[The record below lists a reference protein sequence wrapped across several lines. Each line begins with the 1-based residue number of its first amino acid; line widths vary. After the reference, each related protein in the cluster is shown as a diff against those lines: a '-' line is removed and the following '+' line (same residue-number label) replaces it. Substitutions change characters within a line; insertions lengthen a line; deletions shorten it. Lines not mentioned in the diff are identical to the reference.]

1 MSISKEQL
9 DHSLCG
15 KSYVELK
22 DLVQLI
28 EDNFGY
34 SVTLQRKKERHI
46 LTEEQKARIT
56 SFIFKDE
63 SVLSQLHQAMLR
75 KGCLIISFGALIL
88 TTNSLAIRL
97 HLWLGFFAA
106 APPTHLFPPSN
117 PYTGK
122 NQCPNAL
129 PLYLAHKVYL
139 LHFRF
144 PVLPFSRFSYTF

>member
-63 SVLSQLHQAMLR
+63 SVLSQLHQAMNDR
-75 KGCLIISFGALIL
+75 GHGIS
-88 TTNSLAIRL
+88 TYSDSEDE
-97 HLWLGFFAA
+97 FA
-106 APPTHLFPPSN
+106 
-117 PYTGK
+117 
-122 NQCPNAL
+122 Q
-129 PLYLAHKVYL
+129 L
-139 LHFRF
+139 LKHQND
-144 PVLPFSRFSYTF
+144 